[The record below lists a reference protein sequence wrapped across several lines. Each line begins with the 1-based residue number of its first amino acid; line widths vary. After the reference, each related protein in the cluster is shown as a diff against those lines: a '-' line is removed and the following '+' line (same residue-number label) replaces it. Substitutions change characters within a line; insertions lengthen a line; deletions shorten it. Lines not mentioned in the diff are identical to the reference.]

1 MAAQDMNTIRKPSL
15 LGLLKTTVKKVLFIM
30 KATKKPWRLAAAILA
45 CGHGRG
51 RGVRALSS
59 RRWSFNEGIGL
70 MAIMR
75 SPSDHDCSNSL
86 TPYMTPSPD
95 FSPELQNSR
104 SFFTLQRS
112 SSFPEEDDIDKESSL
127 FIANFRRHL
136 MLEREASLRL
146 RNIIEANRRRYK
158 SLP

>member
-70 MAIMR
+70 MAIMP

-104 SFFTLQRS
+104 SFALQRS
-112 SSFPEEDDIDKESSL
+112 SSFPEEDIDKRSSL

-146 RNIIEANRRRYK
+146 RKIIEANRRRSK